1 MSTILLGVT
10 GSIAAYKAC
19 ELTRLFVKSGHAVH
33 VLMTDAAT
41 RFVSPLTFRTL
52 SRNPVSAPIP
62 PRYFIPFTSPPPNPD
77 PLVVPPPLPTCSP
90 PGAPLPADILTPTP
104 PPSPPSHHPPPHLP
118 PHLRPPPTRAPTSG
132 SAPAPRRLSPPT
144 APTPPPPP
152 PPPPAPPTAP
162 FPPPPPPPPVPP
174 RDLACG
180 TSGKGRMA
188 EPQAVYDA
196 VLRRLAECGTVN
208 S

>member
-52 SRNPVSAPIP
+52 SRNPVSAGLFDAPEEWVPGHISLAE
-62 PRYFIPFTSPPPNPD
+62 RAD
-77 PLVVPPPLPTCSP
+77 ALVV
-90 PGAPLPADILTPTP
+90 APCTANVIAKLAHGLADDILTSTALASRAPLVIAPAINTGMWD
-104 PPSPPSHHPPPHLP
+104 HPA
-118 PHLRPPPTRAPTSG
+118 TRANMSLLASRGATFVDAG
-132 SAPAPRRLSPPT
+132 T
-144 APTPPPPP
+144 G
-152 PPPPAPPTAP
+152 
-162 FPPPPPPPPVPP
+162 
-174 RDLACG
+174 DLACG

-196 VLRRLAECGTVN
+196 VLRRLAACGTV
-208 S
+208 SS

>member
-52 SRNPVSAPIP
+52 SRNPVSAGLFDAPEEWV
-62 PRYFIPFTSPPPNPD
+62 PD
-77 PLVVPPPLPTCSP
+77 HISLAERADVLVV
-90 PGAPLPADILTPTP
+90 APCTANVIAKLAHGLADDILTSTA
-104 PPSPPSHHPPPHLP
+104 LA
-118 PHLRPPPTRAPTSG
+118 TRAPLVI
-132 SAPAPRRLSPPT
+132 APAMNTGMWNHPATQANMRLLASRGAVFVDADT
-144 APTPPPPP
+144 G
-152 PPPPAPPTAP
+152 
-162 FPPPPPPPPVPP
+162 
-174 RDLACG
+174 DLACG

-188 EPQAVYDA
+188 APQAVYDA
-196 VLRRLAECGTVN
+196 VMRAI
-208 S
+208 SS